1 MPRDD
6 VYGFYA
12 QANQDMAQDSVGIEK
27 GLGPEGR
34 IAVVRLDRGDR
45 INALSPAVMRGLR
58 AAAQSFEDDPA
69 TSVVILAGN
78 VHAFSAGFDLK
89 DDEGKARAAMALGD
103 RRAALKIGPR
113 MCRQWWEMEQVTIAA
128 IEGPCIG
135 GGVALAASLD
145 FRFCGSSAH
154 FRVPEVALGMNMSWG
169 SLPRLLAL
177 MGPARTKQ
185 AVILAEDRITS
196 ADAKDW
202 GLVEKV
208 VPDGQA
214 LGEAMAFAERIA
226 ALPPMPVSMVKTS
239 INRLAGALDDLAAHM
254 DGDQFALTNLSEDHR
269 EGVDAFLQRR
279 KPRFKGR

>member
-1 MPRDD
+1 MS
-6 VYGFYA
+6 
-12 QANQDMAQDSVGIEK
+12 QAPVSIEK

-58 AAAQSFEDDPA
+58 AAAQAFEDDAA
-69 TSVVILAGN
+69 TSVVILTGN
-78 VHAFSAGFDLK
+78 AKVFSAGFDLK
-89 DDEGKARAAMALGD
+89 DAEGKSRNAMGLGE
-103 RRAALKIGPR
+103 RRGALKIGPR
-113 MCRQWWEMEQVTIAA
+113 MCRAWWEMEQVTIAA

-177 MGPARTKQ
+177 IGPARTKQ

-196 ADAKDW
+196 ADAKEW

-208 VPDGQA
+208 VPDGQT
-214 LGEAMAFAERIA
+214 LTEAMAFAERIA
-226 ALPPMPVSMVKTS
+226 ALPPIPVSMVKTS
-239 INRLAGALDDLAAHM
+239 VNRLAGALDDLAAHM
-254 DGDQFALTNLSEDHR
+254 DTDQFALTNLTEDHK

-279 KPRFKGR
+279 KPRFRGR